1 MLPAHVRAALDA
13 RLEGVSRSDLAQRAA
28 SISERYR
35 AGGKSKAVIRDPLDA
50 LAYAVVRMPA
60 TYAAVAE
67 ALRRTATHLPGL
79 APTSLLDLGAGP
91 GTATFAAVE
100 TWSSIAAVTEVESN
114 SAFRALAGELR
125 SFGLAHVAVDPR
137 SGDVATVAMEARSAA
152 LVVASY
158 LLVEL
163 PESQADR
170 FVLRAFESCSD
181 ALVLVEPGTS
191 LGFARLRVARTV
203 LIDAGARI
211 VAPCPGEMTCPM
223 SGTDWCHFSVRL
235 ARSRD
240 HKLVKGADAP
250 FEDERFCYL
259 VATRSP
265 DVQRPTAR
273 VLAEP
278 TVDRGDIA
286 LKLCTPDGLAVTRI
300 ARRDK
305 AGFKQA
311 RKLGWGDEFPNDR
324 DANR

>member
-13 RLEGVSRSDLAQRAA
+13 RLEGVSRSDLALRAA

-67 ALRRTATHLPGL
+67 ALMRTATHLPGMT
-79 APTSLLDLGAGP
+79 PTSLLDLGAGP
-91 GTATFAAVE
+91 GTGAFAALE
-100 TWSSIAAVTEVESN
+100 TWTSISTVIEVESN
-114 SAFRALAGELR
+114 PAFRTLAAELR
-125 SFGLAHVAVDPR
+125 PHTGTGPVTVD
-137 SGDVATVAMEARSAA
+137 TRSADVVQFA
-152 LVVASY
+152 FAARAADLVIASY
-158 LLVEL
+158 LLVEVT
-163 PESQADR
+163 ESQADQL
-170 FVLRAFESCSD
+170 VLRAFESCSD

-191 LGFARLRVARTV
+191 LGFARLRAARTQ
-203 LIDAGARI
+203 LIEAVARI
-211 VAPCPGEMTCPM
+211 VAPCPGEMPCPM

-240 HKLVKGADAP
+240 HRLVKGADVP

-259 VATRSP
+259 VVSRSH

-278 TVDRGDIA
+278 IVDRADVA
-286 LKLCTPDGLAVTRI
+286 LKLCTPDGLAMPRI
-300 ARRDK
+300 LRRDK
-305 AGFKQA
+305 AGYKEA
-311 RKLGWGDEFPNDR
+311 RKVAWGDAYLRTGEP
-324 DANR
+324 